1 LWGCIED
8 KVICSNTMNLMLLI
22 IQNLKSH
29 LISFGSVVA
38 QLDWAIKKEELD
50 YPVKLDND
58 KHWNRVRYE

>member
-1 LWGCIED
+1 
-8 KVICSNTMNLMLLI
+8 MNLMLLI

-29 LISFGSVVA
+29 LISFGSVIA
-38 QLDWAIKKEELD
+38 QPPIAVEGKLERAIQKEELD